1 MQRFLIFITVLG
13 TLWLCACQKTEPEE
27 LRFQPSPSVPEA
39 GAVPLQLSFGVV
51 EQRIVDTDDP
61 YDDTIPKTR
70 VVNGRPDNVNLYIFN
85 ETAEYAYHAY
95 LTKSSLPP
103 TVTVPKGACRI
114 YCIGNLGYDMG
125 EQTPAQLTQFCFQ
138 AADPE
143 KDFPPRHATLL
154 SQKLE
159 VTIDRQTTLD
169 IELERIFVL
178 LSVNIKLDKT
188 LDSDARILHVVP
200 YNIPAKNM
208 LFAENRLGGSGEVVA
223 YPINDKSGSSL
234 RSYYSQHIFSQQQ
247 AEFIPFICILLRTSH
262 YAVEQL
268 CRFILEF
275 VFLRSP
281 HKQL

>member
-39 GAVPLQLSFGVV
+39 GTVPLQLSFGVV

-103 TVTVPKGACRI
+103 TVAVPKGACRI

-188 LDSDARILHVVP
+188 LDSDARILHVLCIGCELQPMVKVMTAIQKL
-200 YNIPAKNM
+200 YGRVGA
-208 LFAENRLGGSGEVVA
+208 
-223 YPINDKSGSSL
+223 SL
-234 RSYYSQHIFSQQQ
+234 RN
-247 AEFIPFICILLRTSH
+247 AILPKGST
-262 YAVEQL
+262 
-268 CRFILEF
+268 
-275 VFLRSP
+275 
-281 HKQL
+281 